1 MEECHEGGVPGLSPT
16 PFFSVCEGR
25 PNPWGGERGQPHP
38 GSESRESCLR
48 ASCTACPMAEPREH
62 ILLPDNGPGWAWKP
76 MEGLHSRTPP
86 THTHTHVRAHTHR
99 QHDSPSA
106 VDRKLRQLTQCP
118 PRTTY
123 TPQDVH
129 RASLHHCPFTVGIE
143 QASYSYWH
151 WYSSYTISLYHCL
164 YTVGIKCL
172 LLFTEPVCTTMCCRA
187 TVGIEQ
193 ASY

>member
-1 MEECHEGGVPGLSPT
+1 MREECQASPPPLFFLSVRAVPTPGEEREDNPTLVLSPGKA
-16 PFFSVCEGR
+16 VCVR
-25 PNPWGGERGQPHP
+25 HAQRVQWLSP
-38 GSESRESCLR
+38 GNTSYYQTMDL
-48 ASCTACPMAEPREH
+48 
-62 ILLPDNGPGWAWKP
+62 DGPGNPCKAFTA
-76 MEGLHSRTPP
+76 GLPLQTHIHTRT
-86 THTHTHVRAHTHR
+86 HAHR
-99 QHDSPSA
+99 QHDSPST

-118 PRTTY
+118 LRTTY
-123 TPQDVH
+123 TPQEVH
-129 RASLHHCPFTVGIE
+129 RASLRHCPFTVGVE